1 MARRRSFNKKDRAR
15 IFAASEGVCHLC
27 KGPIGIGEAWEIEHV
42 IAWELTQD
50 DSDEN
55 LRPAHVK
62 CHKAKTHQQD
72 RPAINRAK
80 RREAKHT
87 GAIRPKQS
95 ISSAGFPKSGKRPLI
110 DKSALPP
117 LPKAQVYR
125 EASK

>member
-15 IFAASEGVCHLC
+15 IFATSQGICHLC
-27 KGPIGIGEAWEIEHV
+27 KGAIGIGEAWEVEHV
-42 IAWELTQD
+42 TAWELTQD

-62 CHKAKTHQQD
+62 CHKTKTHQQD

-95 ISSAGFPKSGKRPLI
+95 ISSAGFSKQPKHPKFAKQP
-110 DKSALPP
+110 LPP
-117 LPKAQVYR
+117 RQLYEQV
-125 EASK
+125 SK